1 MQGQVNNRKDLI
13 KLKTGVIV
21 LAHGSKVKSG
31 NEGLFKIVE
40 MLRAMGKWDM
50 VDACFLQ
57 LAKPGLSEGVKNIVE
72 KGAEKIVVMPLLLFS
87 GNHVLKDIP
96 DEIEN
101 EKRKYPEIQFFY
113 ARNLGADE
121 RIAQIA
127 ADRIDEATKT

>member
-1 MQGQVNNRKDLI
+1 
-13 KLKTGVIV
+13 LKTGVIV

-31 NEGLFKIVE
+31 NEGLFKVVE

>member
-1 MQGQVNNRKDLI
+1 VE
-13 KLKTGVIV
+13 TGVIV

-31 NEGLFKIVE
+31 NEGLFKVVE

>member
-1 MQGQVNNRKDLI
+1 
-13 KLKTGVIV
+13 LKTGVIV

-31 NEGLFKIVE
+31 NEGLFKVVE

-57 LAKPGLSEGVKNIVE
+57 LAKPGLSEGVKTIVE
-72 KGAEKIVVMPLLLFS
+72 KGAEKLVVMPLLLFS

-101 EKRKYPEIQFFY
+101 EKSKYPEVEFFY

>member
-1 MQGQVNNRKDLI
+1 M
-13 KLKTGVIV
+13 KTGVIV

-31 NEGLFKIVE
+31 NEGLFKVVE

-72 KGAEKIVVMPLLLFS
+72 KGAKKIVVMPLLLFS

-127 ADRIDEATKT
+127 ADRIDEVTKT

>member
-1 MQGQVNNRKDLI
+1 
-13 KLKTGVIV
+13 LKTGVIV

-31 NEGLFKIVE
+31 NEGLFKVVE

-72 KGAEKIVVMPLLLFS
+72 KGAKKIVVMPLLLFS

>member
-1 MQGQVNNRKDLI
+1 M
-13 KLKTGVIV
+13 KTGVIV

-31 NEGLFKIVE
+31 NEGLFKVVE
-40 MLRAMGKWDM
+40 MLRAMEKWDM

-96 DEIEN
+96 NEIEN

>member
-1 MQGQVNNRKDLI
+1 M
-13 KLKTGVIV
+13 KTGVIV

-31 NEGLFKIVE
+31 NEGLFKVVE

-127 ADRIDEATKT
+127 ADRIDEATKTLLC

>member
-1 MQGQVNNRKDLI
+1 M
-13 KLKTGVIV
+13 KTGVIV

-31 NEGLFKIVE
+31 NEGLFKVVE

-96 DEIEN
+96 NEIEN

>member
-1 MQGQVNNRKDLI
+1 M
-13 KLKTGVIV
+13 KTGVIV

-31 NEGLFKIVE
+31 NEGLFKVVE

>member
-1 MQGQVNNRKDLI
+1 M
-13 KLKTGVIV
+13 IV

-31 NEGLFKIVE
+31 NEGLFKVVE

-96 DEIEN
+96 AEIEN
-101 EKRKYPEIQFFY
+101 EKSKYPEIQFFY
-113 ARNLGADE
+113 AGNLGADE

>member
-1 MQGQVNNRKDLI
+1 M
-13 KLKTGVIV
+13 KTGVIV

-31 NEGLFKIVE
+31 NEGLFKVVE
-40 MLRAMGKWDM
+40 MLRAMEKWDM

-57 LAKPGLSEGVKNIVE
+57 LAKPGLSEGVKTIVE

-101 EKRKYPEIQFFY
+101 EKSKYPEVEFFY

-121 RIAQIA
+121 RIARIA